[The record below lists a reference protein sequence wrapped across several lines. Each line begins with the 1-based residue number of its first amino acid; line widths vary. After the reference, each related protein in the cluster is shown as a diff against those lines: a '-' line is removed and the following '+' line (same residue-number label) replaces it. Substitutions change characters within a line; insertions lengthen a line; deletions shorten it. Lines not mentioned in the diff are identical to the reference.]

1 MSAKKIVV
9 IVLSSALALILG
21 FCTFWVIN
29 NYDAIEYAMSGSAL
43 YTKTDLEKAYEDGYN
58 SAGFDVKDLNDQIAD
73 LRNKLETKTAEYNK
87 AKANY
92 EEYLKKFNDLAT
104 LSEKEKAEL
113 YATISALNSE
123 ITGLEKDIVNLET
136 TLETYKEFQ
145 AQLEAE
151 NKVIA
156 TFEYDGAVILL
167 QNYEKGAK
175 LQDVVVPENTDE
187 ITFNGWTV
195 NGQAV
200 NISDYTINESTT
212 FVADL
217 SYHYTV
223 NFMVDDTLYNSQTTS
238 NGAITLPENPTKSG
252 CTFKGW
258 SLDGETIIDV
268 QLSDITSSMNYIA
281 VFEFLEKYNALELI
295 EQDVVYDAS
304 NVFNY
309 KGNTYYSSSSGQ
321 YIYDKNSMSWTL
333 LNWKTPGYMYG
344 YSMWTDGK
352 NLYGCCDEK
361 SYFLDDEAS
370 TWEFKNFDHEGIVLL
385 YEAKYPDGR
394 NIWTDGN
401 NIYLDVSLYSYFGYF
416 EYASFILDVENSKWK
431 SMDWGE
437 NQAFSVYGNKLQV
450 GDMLYCFYDKIIA
463 FFDKESCTW
472 VELSSNS
479 NLASG
484 TVWTDGENIYSSYGD
499 KHYVLNKSTF
509 DWNEKT
515 WDGLEKFYAS
525 DVWTDGENYYM
536 SDDGKTYKFVLK

>member
-9 IVLSSALALILG
+9 IVLSSTLALILG
-21 FCTFWVIN
+21 FCTFWVVN

-58 SAGFDVKDLNDQIAD
+58 SAGFDVKDLNDQIKD

-113 YATISALNSE
+113 NTTIYALNSE
-123 ITGLEKDIVNLET
+123 IVELKKDIVNLET

-145 AQLEAE
+145 TQLEAE

-156 TFEYDGAVILL
+156 TFKYDGEVISM
-167 QNYEKGAK
+167 QSYEKGAK
-175 LQDVVVPENTDE
+175 LQDVIVPENTGE

-200 NISDYTINESTT
+200 DISDYTINESTT

-268 QLSDITSSMNYIA
+268 QLSDITSSINYVA
-281 VFEFLEKYNALELI
+281 VFEFLSFNTFELI
-295 EQDVVYDAS
+295 NENDVV
-304 NVFNY
+304 
-309 KGNTYYSSSSGQ
+309 
-321 YIYDKNSMSWTL
+321 
-333 LNWKTPGYMYG
+333 
-344 YSMWTDGK
+344 
-352 NLYGCCDEK
+352 LYG
-361 SYFLDDEAS
+361 
-370 TWEFKNFDHEGIVLL
+370 
-385 YEAKYPDGR
+385 
-394 NIWTDGN
+394 
-401 NIYLDVSLYSYFGYF
+401 
-416 EYASFILDVENSKWK
+416 
-431 SMDWGE
+431 
-437 NQAFSVYGNKLQV
+437 
-450 GDMLYCFYDKIIA
+450 GD
-463 FFDKESCTW
+463 
-472 VELSSNS
+472 
-479 NLASG
+479 
-484 TVWTDGENIYSSYGD
+484 VWTDGENIYYSCGTRQYE
-499 KHYVLNKSTF
+499 LNKETF
-509 DWNEKT
+509 TWIEKVWDIELAGRSIWTDGENIYYSSGTYQYELNKETNTWEQKSWNGFSKIT
-515 WDGLEKFYAS
+515 GTC
-525 DVWTDGENYYM
+525 VWTDGENIYYSYGTRQYELNKETDTWESKKWLGYSSFDGSNIWTDGENFYYSSGYNTYQYELNKETDTWEQKSWNGFSDLSSSIWTDGENIYYSYGTYQYELNKETDTWEQKSWNGLNDFFASGIWTDGENVYY
-536 SDDGKTYKFVLK
+536 SDDGKTYKLTTK